1 MANRNAQLKTSGS
14 ATPHLDAWRTR
25 ARGRLS
31 VSSSATETWSLAASD
46 VPPQWVE
53 LLPLGKFEG
62 RDGRGPFR
70 VNDPEAVIAATQ
82 ALRMEAGIPID
93 YDHAIDFGAPT
104 GAPAPAAGWIREL
117 AVRGGS
123 IWGRVQWTEHGA
135 QAIRMREYRYLSPV
149 FQFSPDGSVVRIL
162 RAGLTNNPNLY
173 LTAISA
179 AEHEDVDMNELLAQL
194 REILGLDAEADSDQV
209 LGRVRQL
216 VDAGDAQDDGDAGAG
231 DGGDSGDPDPA
242 RFVAMAQFQRALTEL
257 NQLRAE
263 RGRERA
269 ERAVDEA
276 LRVGKLIPAQ
286 REWAISYCRADF
298 KGFNEFI
305 ARQPAMLQVGESP
318 ADEPTTRRPKTPLLT
333 SGELAICTQLGVA
346 PDAFLK
352 RKAAKNDFLR
362 LNKIFE

>member
-1 MANRNAQLKTSGS
+1 MTNRNAPLKTSGS
-14 ATPHLDAWRTR
+14 PIPPHLEAWRTR

-31 VSSSATETWSLAASD
+31 VCSSATETWSLAAAEA
-46 VPPQWVE
+46 PPQWVE
-53 LLPLGKFEG
+53 LLPVGEFQG

-70 VNDPEAVIAATQ
+70 VSDPEAVIAATRT
-82 ALRMEAGIPID
+82 LRMEAGIPID
-93 YDHAIDFGAPT
+93 YDHAIDFGAPS

-135 QAIRMREYRYLSPV
+135 RAICTREYRYLSPV
-149 FQFSPDGSVVRIL
+149 FQFSPDGEVVRIL

-179 AEHEDVDMNELLAQL
+179 AEHEDIDMNETLAQL
-194 REILGLDAEADSDQV
+194 REILGLSGEADPDQV
-209 LGRVRQL
+209 LERVRQL
-216 VDAGDAQDDGDAGAG
+216 VADQAQDHGVTGLDACA
-231 DGGDSGDPDPA
+231 DPDPA
-242 RFVAMAQFQRALTEL
+242 RFVAMTQFQRALTEL

-276 LRVGKLIPAQ
+276 LRAGKLIPAQ
-286 REWAISYCRADF
+286 REWAISYCQADF
-298 KGFNEFI
+298 KGFNDF
-305 ARQPAMLQVGESP
+305 AGRQPAMLQAGETLGAGAIAQRAKS
-318 ADEPTTRRPKTPLLT
+318 EFLTT
-333 SGELAICTQLGVA
+333 GEIAICTQLGVP

-352 RKAAKNDFLR
+352 RKTAKQDFLR